1 MVVLPEPSLLLPK
14 LSVWLDPTVSTVISG
29 SLKSCERCQL
39 VIQMMVKSTVYNDIR
54 EAHRQL
60 LRGAHGGGRVLPL
73 HGEIWILCD
82 KRHFETLQTHADI
95 TALRLKSHGFLH
107 RFRAQIGANLRKY
120 GTVRVV
126 VASGDLGG
134 LLGGGEVHFRRFT
147 DGLFFPQTRLLLVQL
162 SLCGHAL
169 FR

>member
-1 MVVLPEPSLLLPK
+1 
-14 LSVWLDPTVSTVISG
+14 
-29 SLKSCERCQL
+29 
-39 VIQMMVKSTVYNDIR
+39 MMVKSTVHNDIR

-120 GTVRVV
+120 GTVWVV

-134 LLGGGEVHFRRFT
+134 LVGGVEV
-147 DGLFFPQTRLLLVQL
+147 Q
-162 SLCGHAL
+162 
-169 FR
+169 